1 MNKVTVGFRRTYD
14 IPMDEIA
21 DYISAHG
28 LIHNDETVSVVARVL
43 ARTAFD
49 EELQSLSSLN
59 DDFSSHII
67 E

>member
-1 MNKVTVGFRRTYD
+1 MNTIKISFRRTYEV
-14 IPMDEIA
+14 PMDEIA

-28 LIHNDETVSVVARVL
+28 LIHNDETVFVVARVL
-43 ARTAFD
+43 AKTAFD
-49 EELQSLSSLN
+49 EELQFLSSWN